1 MGHALE
7 TIILSSSVLYEL
19 IGPGSAKLSLYLSGA
34 YSNKLETAA
43 PVSTVDEEGKQKSE
57 VELLIER
64 IQKIQSE
71 LPAHTENENER
82 AFTEAA
88 EEYYREQ
95 NPLHRRNLRPRD
107 RFF

>member
-1 MGHALE
+1 M
-7 TIILSSSVLYEL
+7 
-19 IGPGSAKLSLYLSGA
+19 IGPGAAKLSLWLSGS
-34 YSNKLETAA
+34 YSSELEEMAPVQETAE
-43 PVSTVDEEGKQKSE
+43 DGQKKSE

-88 EEYYREQ
+88 EEYHRNQ
-95 NPLHRRNLRPRD
+95 NLPAPRRTPR
-107 RFF
+107 RRLI

>member
-1 MGHALE
+1 ML
-7 TIILSSSVLYEL
+7 
-19 IGPGSAKLSLYLSGA
+19 
-34 YSNKLETAA
+34 
-43 PVSTVDEEGKQKSE
+43 DEDGKKKSE

-71 LPAHTENENER
+71 LPVHSESENER

-95 NPLHRRNLRPRD
+95 YRPMRRTPRK
-107 RFF
+107 RLF

>member
-1 MGHALE
+1 MTDTELTADTLAGLAEYCSEFLVHA
-7 TIILSSSVLYEL
+7 
-19 IGPGSAKLSLYLSGA
+19 
-34 YSNKLETAA
+34 
-43 PVSTVDEEGKQKSE
+43 VDEEGKQKSE

-95 NPLHRRNLRPRD
+95 HLPMRRNARKHL
-107 RFF
+107 F

>member
-1 MGHALE
+1 M
-7 TIILSSSVLYEL
+7 
-19 IGPGSAKLSLYLSGA
+19 
-34 YSNKLETAA
+34 
-43 PVSTVDEEGKQKSE
+43 
-57 VELLIER
+57 ELLIER

>member
-1 MGHALE
+1 M
-7 TIILSSSVLYEL
+7 
-19 IGPGSAKLSLYLSGA
+19 
-34 YSNKLETAA
+34 A
-43 PVSTVDEEGKQKSE
+43 PVAEIGDDGRQKTE

-95 NPLHRRNLRPRD
+95 NQPLRRLPRKGL
-107 RFF
+107 F